1 MNAKKTTTTA
11 AVSYEGKL
19 VPKKTN
25 YHEKALLLHQK
36 LTFGNQWL
44 DATLSVTKHAATIEH
59 NPTFIFTLSFCHQKI
74 HIATREISQFKS
86 VINALSNLMD
96 QKAHLIEQTLL
107 KEQQTHDK
115 WFQQWSEQREL
126 RIIHQKRQEMSTKEL
141 FDL

>member
-36 LTFGNQWL
+36 ITFGNQWL

-74 HIATREISQFKS
+74 HIATRDVEQFKQA
-86 VINALSNLMD
+86 VNALSNLMD
-96 QKAHLIEQTLL
+96 LKAQLIQQTLL
-107 KEQQTHDK
+107 KEQKTHEK
-115 WFQQWSEQREL
+115 WFQEWSEQREL
-126 RIIHQKRQEMSTKEL
+126 RIIHQKRQEMSTQEL
-141 FDL
+141 FNL

>member
-36 LTFGNQWL
+36 ITFGNQWL

-74 HIATREISQFKS
+74 HIATRDVEQFKQA
-86 VINALSNLMD
+86 INALSNLMD
-96 QKAHLIEQTLL
+96 LKAQLIQQTLL
-107 KEQQTHDK
+107 KEQKTHEK
-115 WFQQWSEQREL
+115 WFQEWSEQREL
-126 RIIHQKRQEMSTKEL
+126 RIIHQKRQEMSPKEL
-141 FDL
+141 FNL

>member
-1 MNAKKTTTTA
+1 
-11 AVSYEGKL
+11 
-19 VPKKTN
+19 
-25 YHEKALLLHQK
+25 
-36 LTFGNQWL
+36 
-44 DATLSVTKHAATIEH
+44 
-59 NPTFIFTLSFCHQKI
+59 
-74 HIATREISQFKS
+74 
-86 VINALSNLMD
+86 MD